1 MLKKFKIFILK
12 VWKYGG
18 VEYAYRA
25 AFPTKKPED
34 AKVIGDG
41 FAKLTHIFAGSAA
54 LCALVYILYEADFST
69 ATWFDYWSVLKVVV
83 LVFTCVSLLPRVLFL
98 IPMIAN
104 MHIKRPKM
112 FYIVMIISLLT
123 SFAVFRLTT

>member
-1 MLKKFKIFILK
+1 MFKKFKIFILK

-34 AKVIGDG
+34 AKVIGEEL
-41 FAKLTHIFAGSAA
+41 AKLTHIFAGSAA
-54 LCALVYILYEADFST
+54 LCAFVYFFYDVDLST
-69 ATWFDYWSVLKVVV
+69 ATWFDYLSALKEVVI
-83 LVFTCVSLLPRVLFL
+83 VFTLVSLFPRVILM